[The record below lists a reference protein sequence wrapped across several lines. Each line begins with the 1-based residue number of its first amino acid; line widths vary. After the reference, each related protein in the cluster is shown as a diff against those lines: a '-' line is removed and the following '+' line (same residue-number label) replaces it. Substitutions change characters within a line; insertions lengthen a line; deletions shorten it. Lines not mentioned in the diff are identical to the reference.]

1 MTNSVIM
8 CSYENNV
15 HEGLFLQ
22 EGRETATEAKQPPRS
37 QTDWV

>member
-1 MTNSVIM
+1 MTNSVIIY
-8 CSYENNV
+8 SYEDDV

-22 EGRETATEAKQPPRS
+22 EGREIASEAKQPPRS